1 MSPFDRLHPTI
12 QHHVVN
18 TMGWRELRPL
28 QMASIEPVVDGCHTL
43 LIAPTAG
50 GKTEAAFLPL
60 LTRMVTEDW
69 RGLGIIYVCP
79 LKALLNNLHVRLER
93 YCQWVGRTC
102 AIWHGDVLEGQRK
115 AILRELPDCLL
126 TTPESLEAMLVSSRI
141 DHRAVFASVRAIVV
155 DEIHAF
161 AGDDRGWHL
170 LSVLERVTRLSGRE
184 IQRVGLSA
192 TVGNPEALLDWLAGH
207 CEGRRQLVQIPISTT
222 APTPEVTVDYVG
234 SLENAASVIA
244 ALYRGEKRLVFC
256 DSRSRVEQLAILLR
270 SAGVETH
277 VSHSSLSA
285 DERRR
290 AEQAFAEATNCVIV
304 ATSTLELGID
314 VGDLD
319 RVIQIDAPTTVASF
333 LQRLGRTGRRAD
345 SKRNCLFLAT
355 TEDALI
361 QATALVR
368 LWGKGFVEPIIP
380 PDWPI
385 HLLGQQILALV
396 LQERS
401 LPAGAWEQW
410 LLRLP
415 VFAGIAREDRD
426 ALVDHLIEAAF
437 IHVDQGQWM
446 LGGTAED
453 EFGYKHFSELVSVF
467 TSPPIFEVW
476 HGQTHVGTVEQSVF
490 MGSPEQRRTL
500 SLGGRAWRV
509 VEISWSQRRA
519 LVQPE
524 PGEARTRWLGG
535 ERSLGFELCQEI
547 RRILTN
553 DEVPDF
559 LSRRGIDSLGRS
571 RDEFLWLR
579 NSSDGVK
586 AGNEEATEWWTFA
599 GRAVNRWICDVAAAA
614 SLACCTCDDL
624 RVTVRAGREKIAT
637 IRQAL
642 AVTPEPELDTKRQ
655 LSPKF
660 SELLPATIRS
670 RFVRCRAYDSRK
682 IRRFSTQLDPG
693 DIQKQ

>member
-256 DSRSRVEQLAILLR
+256 DSRSRVEQLAIFLR

-290 AEQAFAEATNCVIV
+290 AEQAFSEATNCVIV

-361 QATALVR
+361 QATALVS

-415 VFAGIAREDRD
+415 VFAEIAREDRD
-426 ALVDHLIEAAF
+426 ALVNHLIEAAF

-453 EFGYKHFSELVSVF
+453 KFGYKHFSELVSVF
-467 TSPPIFEVW
+467 TSPPVFEVW

-535 ERSLGFELCQEI
+535 ERSLGFGLCQEI
-547 RRILTN
+547 RRILTS
-553 DEVPDF
+553 DDVPDF

-586 AGNEEATEWWTFA
+586 AGDENATEWWTFA

-624 RVTVRAGREKIAT
+624 RVTVRAGREMITT
-637 IRQAL
+637 IRQTA
-642 AVTPEPELDTKRQ
+642 AVAPEPELDPKRCGRNI
-655 LSPKF
+655 K
-660 SELLPATIRS
+660 
-670 RFVRCRAYDSRK
+670 
-682 IRRFSTQLDPG
+682 
-693 DIQKQ
+693 

>member
-1 MSPFDRLHPTI
+1 VSPFDRLHPTI

-290 AEQAFAEATNCVIV
+290 AEQAFSEATNCVIV

-361 QATALVR
+361 QATALVS

-415 VFAGIAREDRD
+415 VFAEIAREDRD
-426 ALVDHLIEAAF
+426 ALVNHLIEAAF

-453 EFGYKHFSELVSVF
+453 KFGYKHFSELVSVF
-467 TSPPIFEVW
+467 TSPPVFEVW

-524 PGEARTRWLGG
+524 LGEARTRWLGG

-547 RRILTN
+547 RRILAN

>member
-1 MSPFDRLHPTI
+1 
-12 QHHVVN
+12 
-18 TMGWRELRPL
+18 MGWRELRPL

-290 AEQAFAEATNCVIV
+290 AEQAFSEATNCVIV

-361 QATALVR
+361 QATALVS

-415 VFAGIAREDRD
+415 VFAEIAREDRD
-426 ALVDHLIEAAF
+426 ALVNHLIEAAF

-453 EFGYKHFSELVSVF
+453 KFGYKHFSELVSVF
-467 TSPPIFEVW
+467 TSPPVFEVW

-524 PGEARTRWLGG
+524 LGEARTRWLGG

-547 RRILTN
+547 RRILAN

>member
-1 MSPFDRLHPTI
+1 VSPFDRLHPTI

-290 AEQAFAEATNCVIV
+290 AEQAFSEATNCVIV

-361 QATALVR
+361 QATALVS

-415 VFAGIAREDRD
+415 VFAEIAREDRD
-426 ALVDHLIEAAF
+426 ALVNHLIEAAF

-453 EFGYKHFSELVSVF
+453 KFGYKHFSELVSVF
-467 TSPPIFEVW
+467 TSPPVFEVW

-524 PGEARTRWLGG
+524 LGEARTRWLGG

-547 RRILTN
+547 RRILAN

-586 AGNEEATEWWTFA
+586 AGDENATEWWTFA

>member
-1 MSPFDRLHPTI
+1 
-12 QHHVVN
+12 
-18 TMGWRELRPL
+18 
-28 QMASIEPVVDGCHTL
+28 
-43 LIAPTAG
+43 
-50 GKTEAAFLPL
+50 
-60 LTRMVTEDW
+60 
-69 RGLGIIYVCP
+69 
-79 LKALLNNLHVRLER
+79 
-93 YCQWVGRTC
+93 
-102 AIWHGDVLEGQRK
+102 
-115 AILRELPDCLL
+115 
-126 TTPESLEAMLVSSRI
+126 
-141 DHRAVFASVRAIVV
+141 VFASVRAIVV

-290 AEQAFAEATNCVIV
+290 AEQAFSEATNCVIV

-361 QATALVR
+361 QATALVS

-415 VFAGIAREDRD
+415 VFAEIAREDRD
-426 ALVDHLIEAAF
+426 ALVNHLIEAAF

-453 EFGYKHFSELVSVF
+453 KFGYKHFSELVSVF
-467 TSPPIFEVW
+467 TSPPVFEVW

-535 ERSLGFELCQEI
+535 ERSLGFGLCQEI
-547 RRILTN
+547 RRILTS
-553 DEVPDF
+553 DDVPDF

-586 AGNEEATEWWTFA
+586 AGDENATEWWTFA

>member
-290 AEQAFAEATNCVIV
+290 AEQAFSEATNCVIV

-361 QATALVR
+361 QATALVS

-415 VFAGIAREDRD
+415 VFAEIAREDRD
-426 ALVDHLIEAAF
+426 ALVNHLIEAAF

-453 EFGYKHFSELVSVF
+453 KFGYKHFSELVSVF
-467 TSPPIFEVW
+467 TSPPVFEVW

-524 PGEARTRWLGG
+524 LGEARTRWLGG

-547 RRILTN
+547 RRILAN

>member
-1 MSPFDRLHPTI
+1 MSPFDRLHLTI
-12 QHHVVN
+12 QHHVLN

-285 DERRR
+285 DERRG
-290 AEQAFAEATNCVIV
+290 AEQAFSEATNCVIV

-361 QATALVR
+361 QATALVS

-415 VFAGIAREDRD
+415 VFAEIAREDRD
-426 ALVDHLIEAAF
+426 ALVNHLIEAAF

-453 EFGYKHFSELVSVF
+453 KFGYKHFSELVSVF
-467 TSPPIFEVW
+467 TSPPVFEVW

-535 ERSLGFELCQEI
+535 ERSLGFGLCQEI
-547 RRILTN
+547 RRILTS
-553 DEVPDF
+553 DDVPDF

-586 AGNEEATEWWTFA
+586 AGDENATEWWTFA

-624 RVTVRAGREKIAT
+624 RVTVRAGREMIAT
-637 IRQAL
+637 IRLAL